1 MKLLIIILL
10 LLLALTFLYFNK
22 QIILLKN
29 KMIILINQNNILK
42 TKLYIHTKNN
52 IFIQFFKPK
61 YQIGIL
67 PKNSSLKLAP
77 LNSSCNITT
86 LSCDTEVL
94 ILDMALIDNLCWYY
108 ISIPSKN
115 NINSHGWIQEN
126 SFLNLF
132 SKVENNIIK
141 K

>member
-52 IFIQFFKPK
+52 IFISFNLVRSISPIMTQSNPG
-61 YQIGIL
+61 GIVATSAASN
-67 PKNSSLKLAP
+67 PASRISINSE
-77 LNSSCNITT
+77 T
-86 LSCDTEVL
+86 LSL
-94 ILDMALIDNLCWYY
+94 
-108 ISIPSKN
+108 SSKN
-115 NINSHGWIQEN
+115 RYILFKKRHN
-126 SFLNLF
+126 NLVYLTIF
-132 SKVENNIIK
+132 FGFNLIASL
-141 K
+141 